1 MFPLS
6 FFASRFH
13 SLMRTIMI
21 IFWVYYQC
29 ESIISTNNFFIQIFK
44 KMVEAFTEAKVGVY
58 EISNYKS
65 ND

>member
-1 MFPLS
+1 
-6 FFASRFH
+6 
-13 SLMRTIMI
+13 MI